1 MVRRPLPVV
10 HAPNMKQLPNIFTL
24 LNLFFGCLAIVFILQ
39 NGMVSLTDQNGD
51 MMVMLPEKIYWASV
65 YIGIAAVID
74 FLDGLVAR
82 IMKVNT
88 EMGKQLDS
96 LADVVS
102 FGVAP
107 AMIIYQF
114 LRLSYA
120 RQEDGLDISALW
132 LLPAFIIPCAGAY
145 RLARFNLDTE
155 QSCVFKGVP
164 IPAAG
169 LLIASFPLIY
179 WYSNKAFA
187 VSLLLNTWFW
197 YALIAI
203 IAYLM
208 VSKVPMIALKFRKF
222 NLKYDLPK
230 VILIVVAILS
240 GIVLKW
246 LAVPVVFLAYVIL
259 SLAMPRYS
267 KGINK
272 NPEKQFL

>member
-1 MVRRPLPVV
+1 MEGF
-10 HAPNMKQLPNIFTL
+10 MKQLPNIFTL

-39 NGMVSLTDQNGD
+39 NGMVSLTNQEGD
-51 MMVMLPEKIYWASV
+51 LMLMLPEKIYLASMF
-65 YIGIAAVID
+65 IGIAAVID

-96 LADVVS
+96 LADIVS

-107 AMIIYQF
+107 GMIIYQF

-120 RQEDGLDISALW
+120 QQENGLDISALW

-145 RLARFNLDTE
+145 RLARFNLDKE
-155 QSCVFKGVP
+155 QSYGFKGVP

-179 WYSNKAFA
+179 WYSNAPLA
-187 VSLLLNTWFW
+187 VNILLNTWFW

-208 VSKVPMIALKFRKF
+208 VSNIPMIALKFKQLSIKR
-222 NLKYDLPK
+222 DLPK
-230 VILIVVAILS
+230 FILVTIAILA

-259 SLAMPRYS
+259 SLAMPQYA
-267 KGINK
+267 KGVNRNIK
-272 NPEKQFL
+272 KPHL